1 MANTGLCT
9 FGGQGV
15 SLPVDLRQLRQ
26 FVAVAEELSF
36 RNAATRLNMSQPPLS
51 SAIRQLEE
59 DLGRKLLE
67 RNNRNVRLTQVGE
80 VFLREARRTL
90 AQAEHA
96 ISMARR
102 AGDGVSGSLRISFVP
117 TASLSVLPLLVKDF
131 RTRFP
136 E

>member
-1 MANTGLCT
+1 M
-9 FGGQGV
+9 
-15 SLPVDLRQLRQ
+15 PVDLRQLRQ

-96 ISMARR
+96 ISMAR
-102 AGDGVSGSLRISFVP
+102 LR
-117 TASLSVLPLLVKDF
+117 
-131 RTRFP
+131 
-136 E
+136 